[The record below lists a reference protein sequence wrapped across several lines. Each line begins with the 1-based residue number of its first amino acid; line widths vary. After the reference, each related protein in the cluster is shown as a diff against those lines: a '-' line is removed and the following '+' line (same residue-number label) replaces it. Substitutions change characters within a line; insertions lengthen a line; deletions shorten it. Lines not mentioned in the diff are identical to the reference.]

1 MTDLRAHQNALKAA
15 QDIVDTSK
23 DQRAKDEAA
32 AYVVIHTDAIARGG
46 W

>member
-1 MTDLRAHQNALKAA
+1 MTDLRAHQNALQAA
-15 QDIVDTSK
+15 QHIVDTST
-23 DQRAKDEAA
+23 DQRARDEAA